1 MTLAVAPVSLT
12 ASATVSNTGRS
23 RCFSPP
29 RPGVTPPTIL
39 VPYLM
44 LCSEWNVPCWPV
56 KPWQITLVFLLTR
69 MLMRLLL
76 SLGCERDGLLRRV
89 REVGGR
95 RDGQRAV
102 RQHLAGLL
110 GVGAFEAHHHRHRHA
125 HLLDRDH
132 HAFCDQVAAHDA
144 AEDVHQ
150 DGAHLLVGEDQLEGR
165 GD

>member
-1 MTLAVAPVSLT
+1 MTLAVAPVCLT

-29 RPGVTPPTIL
+29 RPGVTPPTMR

-44 LCSEWNVPCWPV
+44 LCSEWKVPCWPV
-56 KPWQITLVFLLTR
+56 KPWQITRVFLLTR

-76 SLGCERDGLLRRV
+76 SLVLSLGGKRDGLLCRI
-89 REVGGR
+89 REIGGR

-110 GVGAFEAHHHRHRHA
+110 GVGTFEAH
-125 HLLDRDH
+125 
-132 HAFCDQVAAHDA
+132 
-144 AEDVHQ
+144 
-150 DGAHLLVGEDQLEGR
+150 
-165 GD
+165 